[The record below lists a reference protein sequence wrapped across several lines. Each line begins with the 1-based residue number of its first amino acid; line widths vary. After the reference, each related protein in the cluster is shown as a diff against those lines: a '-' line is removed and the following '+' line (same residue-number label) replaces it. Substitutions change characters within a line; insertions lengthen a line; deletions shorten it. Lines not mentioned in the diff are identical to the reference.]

1 MYSGTQQ
8 RMYKQTRKKVS
19 KGKSS
24 RMRIHREKKSFRFRR
39 NPNHLFD
46 LGSKEAMAYEP
57 MTDEELTNEIKKYM
71 KIRDDQ
77 YLEDSLGE
85 I

>member
-1 MYSGTQQ
+1 MYNGTQQ
-8 RMYKQTRKKVS
+8 RMYKQTRKKSS
-19 KGKSS
+19 KGKSN
-24 RMRIHREKKSFRFRR
+24 RMRVHKEKKSFRFRR
-39 NPNHLFD
+39 NSAHLFD

-57 MTDEELTNEIKKYM
+57 ITDEEVTNEIKKYM